1 MIIKIVHYETAGE
14 ECIRVPGGERAPQ
27 QIVIFDGVDE
37 VEYEKVACRN
47 AGELRRLAESCGYGN
62 YKWYGQPLPESN
74 EHEDQIPR
82 REALLMR
89 MMRRGTEISLVV
101 ISPMV
106 FFMNENGQTVDKV
119 LCR

>member
-1 MIIKIVHYETAGE
+1 MIVKIVHYETAGE
-14 ECIRVPGGERAPQ
+14 VLSGERVPQ
-27 QIVIFDGVDE
+27 QIVMFDGVDE
-37 VEYEKVACRN
+37 VEYEKVTCQN
-47 AGELRRLAESCGYGN
+47 AGELRKLAEACGYGN

-74 EHEDQIPR
+74 EHEDQAGG

-89 MMRRGTEISLVV
+89 MMRRGVEISLVV

-119 LCR
+119 MCR